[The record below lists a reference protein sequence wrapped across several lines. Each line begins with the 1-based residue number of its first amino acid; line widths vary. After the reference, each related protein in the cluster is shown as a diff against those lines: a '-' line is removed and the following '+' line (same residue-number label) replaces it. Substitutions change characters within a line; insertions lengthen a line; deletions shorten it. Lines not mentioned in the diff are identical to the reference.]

1 MSVIKRRLQELKEY
15 PSAILGL
22 TIIGIL
28 VIISLYAVITIPYGE
43 AIRLWRG
50 GEGVWIE
57 NPRNVPPAW
66 TNHFPG
72 VDRPETKVFSTL
84 DRPDLKEITQVT
96 DEVAEISISIP
107 FTYEYDEFPR
117 EMSLFFAAEYE
128 NTRPFAT
135 IYWVTPDGREIELRE
150 GSIADRSAYRISQ
163 DRDLQRRKL
172 DNLRPQVGLFAEED
186 SDPPRVLPGEY
197 ELRIE
202 GYIFEPDSDLEAQFI
217 NYGQVHGLAGT
228 DHRRRDISLALL
240 WGTPIALAF
249 GLLAAVG
256 STVTTMILAAI
267 GVWYSR
273 WVDGLIQ
280 KLTEVNLILQPL
292 VVLVMIGTLYSR
304 SIWVML
310 AVIIVLNIF
319 SGAIKVYR
327 SLFLQIKESHYVEAA
342 RAYGAG
348 NLRIVFRYLIPRAI
362 PVLVPQFVTLIPSL
376 VFLEATLAL
385 LGLGDPV
392 LPTWGKVLEDAQQH
406 GALYLGH
413 YYWVLS
419 PSFLLILTGMGFSMV
434 GFALDRILNPRL
446 RGM

>member
-1 MSVIKRRLQELKEY
+1 MSMIKRRLKELKEY
-15 PSAILGL
+15 PSAILGMV
-22 TIIGIL
+22 IIGIL
-28 VIISLYAVITIPYGE
+28 IGISLYAIIAIPYDE
-43 AIRLWRG
+43 AIRMWRG

-66 TNHFPG
+66 VNYFPG
-72 VDRPETKVFSTL
+72 VNRPETKMLDSI
-84 DRPDLKEITQVT
+84 DRPELK
-96 DEVAEISISIP
+96 EVAEKTEEVSEVKISMP

-117 EMSLFFAAEYE
+117 EISLFFAAEYE
-128 NTRPFAT
+128 QTRPFVHV
-135 IYWVTPDGREIELRE
+135 YWVMPDGREIEMME
-150 GSIADRSAYRISQ
+150 GSVADGTSYRIGQ
-163 DRDLQRRKL
+163 DRDLQRRQL
-172 DNLRPQVGLFAEED
+172 DGLRPRVGLFAEED
-186 SDPPRVLPGEY
+186 TDPPQVLHGEY

-202 GYIFEPDSDLEAQFI
+202 GYLFEPDADLEARLI
-217 NYGQVHGLAGT
+217 NYGQVEGLAGT
-228 DHRRRDISLALL
+228 DHRRRDIALALI

-256 STVTTMILAAI
+256 STITTMILAGV
-267 GVWYSR
+267 GVWFGR

-280 KLTEVNLILQPL
+280 KITEVNLILHPL

-327 SLFLQIKESHYVEAA
+327 SLFLQIKEAPYVEAA
-342 RAYGAG
+342 RSYGAG
-348 NLRIVFRYLIPRAI
+348 NLRIIFRYLIPRAI
-362 PVLVPQFVTLIPSL
+362 PVLVRQFVILIPSL
-376 VFLEATLAL
+376 VFLEATLAV

-406 GALYLGH
+406 GALYLGY

-419 PSFLLILTGMGFSMV
+419 PAICLILTGMGFSML